1 MATSKHARL
10 AVYCAWVLMALP
22 PTASASPLPW
32 LADVFSR
39 QVDQGMD
46 SLTEERSTRRL
57 LVSAMPDLAS
67 GTNKTLLDEAFFT
80 HGKGK
85 ATIEYVAS
93 HPSQAQ
99 PERRHLLQKLS
110 EGRSRVPS
118 ITLATTSAKTFGK
131 DFLVGARRGQA
142 HLEGLDKQLAPLV
155 VPWLDT
161 PRHKRIFVVASSEN
175 EADVKQLR
183 AALRTS
189 GYQVFFY
196 KFCEPVLSRLCPSED
211 VGAFFATAGHVIAF
225 QSAASRKSSYISVER
240 ASIYRH
246 TEGGVLIVFTPE
258 DIHMLIRTSSIGIY
272 VAAYELEAR
281 DPNTTG
287 TKTPQA
293 AVKRHPTKGL

>member
-10 AVYCAWVLMALP
+10 AVYCGWVLMALP

-93 HPSQAQ
+93 HPSQVQ
-99 PERRHLLQKLS
+99 PERRQLLQKLS
-110 EGRSRVPS
+110 EGRSRMPS

-131 DFLVGARRGQA
+131 DFLVGARRGQT

-155 VPWLDT
+155 YPWLDT
-161 PRHKRIFVVASSEN
+161 PRHKRIFVVASSRN
-175 EADVKQLR
+175 EADVKQLK

-225 QSAASRKSSYISVER
+225 QSAASRKSSYITVEL
-240 ASIYRH
+240 ASIYKH
-246 TEGGVLIVFTPE
+246 HEGGVLIVFTPE
-258 DIHMLIRTSSIGIY
+258 DIHKLIGTSSIGIY
-272 VAAYELEAR
+272 VAAYELEAL
-281 DPNTTG
+281 DPKKTG
-287 TKTPQA
+287 TKTPQGA
-293 AVKRHPTKGL
+293 IKRPPAKGS